1 MPPNPPNEPISLDAV
16 KVLAAAVIDS
26 DGHRFPCPTTA
37 DLAEAVRSGRM

>member
-1 MPPNPPNEPISLDAV
+1 
-16 KVLAAAVIDS
+16 VIDS